1 MDFLNNIELQVKA
14 FFFNSK
20 TDYLPY
26 YKNFSFVIDKRDNET
41 KLKQLLAM
49 IQEKNSDFSYPEK
62 DLVFRVNK
70 LVVTGEEKLST
81 IMGEL
86 GIELTIDPALSFR
99 SDNGLILN
107 NSDFMHQYRN
117 IFKRHTENR
126 EDLEYYISLYPI
138 HYASET
144 FNYNHEYIGDA
155 ILVTAARI
163 IGNNPDLK
171 DEILNAIND
180 QFNGIN
186 CCEYE
191 NHVFQGTDYTEVIAG
206 LKKELQEKKDK
217 SIIDT
222 FRAKC
227 LNKMRKP
234 IELET
239 LEGKNIAIYHGDK
252 NSDIKIEA
260 LGGKLIDFEMST
272 KLAGQ
277 TIIETSPSIA
287 HQKAGKMMLQAMDNA
302 AEVLVFTKESDAKFF
317 NTIVAEVENEMGRD
331 VTIPLLSLSEFKAM
345 AEKVEA

>member
-1 MDFLNNIELQVKA
+1 MDFLNNIEIEVKA

-26 YKNFSFVIDKRDNET
+26 YKHFSFVIDKTDNET
-41 KLKQLLAM
+41 KLKELLAM
-49 IQEKNSDFSYPEK
+49 IKEKNSDFSYPEK
-62 DLVFRVNK
+62 DLLFRVNK
-70 LVVTGEEKLST
+70 LVVTGEEKLSA
-81 IMGEL
+81 IIDEL
-86 GIELTIDPALSFR
+86 GTELCIDPALSFR

-107 NSDFMHQYRN
+107 NSDFMRQFKT

-163 IGNNPDLK
+163 IKNNPDHK
-171 DEILNAIND
+171 DEILRAIND
-180 QFNGIN
+180 EFNGIS

-191 NHVFQGTDYTEVIAG
+191 NNVFHGKDYSEIIAG
-206 LKKELQEKKDK
+206 LKKELYKQKDK
-217 SIIDT
+217 SLMET
-222 FRAKC
+222 LKAKC

-234 IELET
+234 IELES

-252 NSDIKIEA
+252 HGDIQLEA
-260 LGGKLIDFEMST
+260 FGGKVIDFEMST

-277 TIIETSPSIA
+277 SIIESYPTIA
-287 HQKAGKMMLQAMDNA
+287 HQKAGKMMLQAMDNG
-302 AEVLVFTKESDAKFF
+302 AEVLVCAKESDAKLF
-317 NTIVAEVENEMGRD
+317 NTIVAEVENEMGREI
-331 VTIPLLSLSEFKAM
+331 TLALISLSEFKAM
-345 AEKVEA
+345 ANKVAA